1 MRKGLCM
8 LMTLMCLLVF
18 FCSALAA
25 GTTVTTFTPFADM
38 DFAAQGYMDIVT
50 AWEEETGNIVED
62 YSGLQ
67 DDLFLQQMTDMVSGG
82 KADIVVVPV
91 GSGLTGKQLVSV
103 DELLAAAPDCGA
115 RKMTAM
121 AESDGSILLTP
132 VRLNWEALYV
142 NTDVLEQN
150 GLSVPT
156 NYEELVTVC
165 AVLAQ
170 KGVTPIANALCE
182 WSEIAL
188 DCAAMIGAPENQYG
202 QQPSL
207 DGAKSVL
214 TALTKV
220 GAFGVDPWN
229 LTDEDAKN
237 TFLEGVA
244 AMRFDGSDLAE
255 LIGETRQENVAVVS
269 LSGMD
274 GQPRTKLVGTPSY
287 GLAITRACWQ
297 DSTRRSL
304 SGHAPADRKR
314 CGGFG
319 VARVHDK
326 AGAEHRSDD
335 RIRIGLRRAALRP
348 ESRQLRQ
355 LDGKRDCLAD
365 GDVIALKAQAKQRT

>member
-8 LMTLMCLLVF
+8 LMALLCLLVF
-18 FCSALAA
+18 SCPVLAA

-38 DFAAQGYMDIVT
+38 DFAAQGYMDLIT

-67 DDLFLQQMTDMVSGG
+67 DDLFLRQMTDMVTSG

-91 GSGLTGKQLVSV
+91 GSGLTSNQLVSV
-103 DELLAAAPDCGA
+103 DELIAAAPDCGA
-115 RKMTAM
+115 RRMDAM

-150 GLSVPT
+150 GLTVPT
-156 NYEELVTVC
+156 SYEELVAVC
-165 AVLAQ
+165 ASLAQ

-182 WSEIAL
+182 WSEITL

-214 TALTKV
+214 TALTQV

-229 LTDEDAKN
+229 LTDEDAEN
-237 TFLEGVA
+237 AFLEGVA
-244 AMRFDGSDLAE
+244 AMRFDGSDLSE
-255 LIGETRQENVAVVS
+255 LIGEARQEHVAVVS

-274 GQPRTKLVGTPSY
+274 GQARAKLVGTPSY

-297 DSTRRSL
+297 DSARREAALSL
-304 SGHAPADRKR
+304 VARLLTGDGAAVLASPAPAVKLGQSIAQMTTSASDCAGLLYDRNPES
-314 CGGFG
+314 FDSWTES
-319 VARVHDK
+319 V
-326 AGAEHRSDD
+326 
-335 RIRIGLRRAALRP
+335 IAALM
-348 ESRQLRQ
+348 
-355 LDGKRDCLAD
+355 AM
-365 GDVIALKAQAKQRT
+365 